1 MESPDKKHEE
11 ERAAICEK
19 IRKVDPLTHRC
30 GRNEHSMLLRITA
43 RPNAPI
49 GPHEWERTVVTF
61 GEIDISEFLGYAKIW
76 RHTISPRATYAR
88 LQPSVAV
95 SAAKNRAR
103 RVILTLMLV
112 GQRAGWPWAPQE
124 IWQRILGIVN
134 KEEYGL

>member
-19 IRKVDPLTHRC
+19 IRKVVPRC

-88 LQPSVAV
+88 LQPSVAIL
-95 SAAKNRAR
+95 AAKKRAR
-103 RVILTLMLV
+103 EVILALLLV
-112 GQRAGWPWAPQE
+112 GLRLKVLSPQE
-124 IWQRILGIVN
+124 ICLHVLRIVN
-134 KEEYGL
+134 SKECDL